1 MKLLILVFALLIT
14 AVPMRAEF
22 KAGAAVIDVTPVKLP
37 VFVNGGMFSRSL
49 DKIKTRVNAR
59 AIVLADGKSQV
70 AIVVVDSCMMGRPL
84 LDEAKALAAK
94 RTGIPSDR
102 ILISATHAHSAPASM
117 SCLGTDADPAYVP
130 FLREKLVEAIATA
143 QANLEPARI
152 GFAKGDA
159 ADFTALRQWIM
170 RPDRLGEDPFGNM
183 NVRAN
188 MHAGSNWDNVT
199 GEAGPKDPDLSL
211 ISIQARD
218 GRPIAVMGNF
228 SMHYF
233 GDSDISADYFGL
245 FSEGLKTRIAPDATQ
260 GKPAFVGI
268 MSHGCS
274 GDIWRRDYTKPE
286 SEWNAKLTIEEYTN
300 DLLDIALKAY
310 TGIQYRADADIAMAE
325 QRMTLKYRVPDK
337 QRLEWAQR
345 TITEMSDRPAKTT
358 TEVYAKEQIILHER
372 QQTEIVVQALRIG
385 DIGIA
390 TTPCETYAVT
400 GLKIK
405 AASPLP
411 FNMVIELANGGD
423 GYIPPPEQHAF
434 GGYNTWAAR
443 SAGLEVMAEP
453 KITESAILLLEKIT
467 GKPRRAWKLSDGSAA
482 RAILNTKPIAYWRL
496 NEFTGP
502 HAADASGNRH
512 DAQFENGFTYYL
524 EGPRSE
530 TFCYSGEKNRA
541 PHFVGG
547 RLRARLAELGDYYSI
562 SLWLWNGMP
571 NTGRDIS
578 GWLFSRDHD
587 HGLGAFGDHLGIGGK
602 SSHTGKLVFFHGNN
616 PQNAVAGK
624 TEIPRWQ
631 WQHVVLVRDGNRVCA
646 YLNGNLEIETQAHA
660 NFPAALG
667 ELFFGG
673 RSDNDSN
680 WEGRLDEIAVFNRA
694 LSAKDVAK
702 LQAKLTK

>member
-1 MKLLILVFALLIT
+1 MKHLILATAIFALGLGT
-14 AVPMRAEF
+14 VRAEL
-22 KAGAAVIDVTPVKLP
+22 KAGAAVIDVTPSKLP

-59 AIVLADGKSQV
+59 AIVLVDDKSQI

-84 LDEAKALAAK
+84 LDEAKALASK
-94 RTGIPSDR
+94 RTGIPENH

-130 FLREKLVEAIATA
+130 VLRERIVEAIAA
-143 QANLEPARI
+143 ALANLEPARI

-159 ADFTALRQWIM
+159 ANFTALRQWII
-170 RPDRLGEDPFGNM
+170 RPDRLGEDPFGNV

-233 GDSDISADYFGL
+233 SDNDISADYFGL
-245 FSEGLKTRIAPDATQ
+245 FAEGLKTRIAPEAVP

-286 SEWNAKLTIEEYTN
+286 SEWNAKLTIEEYTKG
-300 DLLDIALKAY
+300 LLDIAMKAY
-310 TGIQYRADADIAMAE
+310 AGIQYRADADIAMAE

-345 TITEMSDRPAKTT
+345 IIAEMGGRPAKTT
-358 TEVYAKEQIILHER
+358 TEVYAREQIFLQER

-390 TTPCETYAVT
+390 TTPCETYAIT

-423 GYIPPPEQHAF
+423 GYIPPPEQHPF

-453 KITESAILLLEKIT
+453 KITETALLLLEKIS
-467 GKPRRAWKLSDGSAA
+467 GQPRRAWKLSDGPAV
-482 RAILNTKPIAYWRL
+482 RAILNLKPAAYWRL
-496 NEFTGP
+496 NEFSGP
-502 HAADASGNRH
+502 HARDASGHGH
-512 DAQFENGFTYYL
+512 DALFENGFTYYL

-530 TFCYSGEKNRA
+530 TFCQPGEKNRA
-541 PHFVGG
+541 PQFVGG
-547 RLRARLAELGDYYSI
+547 RLRARLPELGDRYSI

-571 NTGRDIS
+571 NTGREVS

-587 HGLGAFGDHLGIGGK
+587 HGLGGFGDHLGIGGQ
-602 SSHTGKLVFFHGNN
+602 SGHTGKLVFFHGKN
-616 PQNAVAGK
+616 PKSAVGGH
-624 TEIPRWQ
+624 TEIPRWKWAQ
-631 WQHVVLVRDGNRVCA
+631 VVLVRDGNQVRA
-646 YLNGNLEIETQAHA
+646 YLNGQLEFETKAPA
-660 NFPAALG
+660 RFPA
-667 ELFFGG
+667 ELDQCFFGG
-673 RSDNDSN
+673 RSDNNSN
-680 WEGRLDEIAVFNRA
+680 WEGRLDEIAVFHRA
-694 LSAKDVAK
+694 LSAKEVAK
-702 LQAKLTK
+702 LQAE